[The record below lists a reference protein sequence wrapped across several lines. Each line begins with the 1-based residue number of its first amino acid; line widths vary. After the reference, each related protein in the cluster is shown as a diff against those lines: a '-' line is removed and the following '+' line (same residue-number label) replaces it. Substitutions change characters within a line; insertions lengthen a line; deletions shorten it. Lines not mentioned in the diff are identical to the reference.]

1 MPPKK
6 DKKDKKD
13 KKPRKPRAK
22 KEKKVTQK
30 QTQTQIVNVHLG
42 GRGKPRAK
50 SAPKVSQIPQTF
62 IRMNEPAIPLPIQPI
77 PPMREPLKERTA
89 PSRLVGMLPTADN
102 LSQAMFQGI
111 AEAEAEAK
119 GYDIAEATP
128 IRRGRPSLDPAVLK
142 QRKEQAEMERERKRK
157 EKEQRRTERELNAP
171 LPRPRGRPKKSGEG
185 AGSKMAAETDSG
197 YEN

>member
-1 MPPKK
+1 MPP
-6 DKKDKKD
+6 KKDKKD

-22 KEKKVTQK
+22 KEKKITQK

-42 GRGKPRAK
+42 GRAKPRAK

-62 IRMNEPAIPLPIQPI
+62 ISMNAPPIPFPLQPI

-102 LSQAMFQGI
+102 LQQGI
-111 AEAEAEAK
+111 AEAEAAPT

-142 QRKEQAEMERERKRK
+142 ERKEQAEMERERKRK
-157 EKEQRRTERELNAP
+157 EKELRKAEREFNTP

-185 AGSKMAAETDSG
+185 AGSKAAAETESG